1 MIDYPD
7 WLPERLYGSTD
18 AWEVVG
24 YLQQSLMGLLHPM
37 QLKYAL
43 MEWSKLVGVEITS
56 EMVTALGVRRG
67 E

>member
-1 MIDYPD
+1 MIDYPR

-18 AWEVVG
+18 PWDIVR

-43 MEWSKLVGVEITS
+43 MEWSSLVGVKITG
-56 EMVTALGVRRG
+56 EMVWALGVRRG

>member
-1 MIDYPD
+1 MEYPD

-18 AWEVVG
+18 PWEIVG

-43 MEWSKLVGVEITS
+43 MEWASLVGAEITND
-56 EMVTALGVRRG
+56 MVEALGVRRG